1 MNAEKVYDITYKLS
15 IELDELIAKYY
26 RGLEK
31 VKKTSL
37 WNLGHVFT
45 CSFFVYLLQIYVK
58 YSIIISQVKEIKML
72 VNHNIID
79 NLCEDA
85 GEQRKQ
91 KAQKYRDENRIL
103 L

>member
-1 MNAEKVYDITYKLS
+1 M
-15 IELDELIAKYY
+15 
-26 RGLEK
+26 
-31 VKKTSL
+31 
-37 WNLGHVFT
+37 F
-45 CSFFVYLLQIYVK
+45 FFVYLLQIYVK

-91 KAQKYRDENRIL
+91 KAQKYRDENRIYFKKVEYENPMNCAL
-103 L
+103 PPSGCCVTRLYGPVLRAWILSSTRWWSLRK